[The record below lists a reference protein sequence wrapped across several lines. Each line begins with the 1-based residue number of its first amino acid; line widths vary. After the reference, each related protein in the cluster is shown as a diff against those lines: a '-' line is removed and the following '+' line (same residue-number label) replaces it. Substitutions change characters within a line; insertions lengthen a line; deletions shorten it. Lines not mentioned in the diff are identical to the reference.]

1 MPRKW
6 ILRLGTAALL
16 GALVVPPAMMH
27 THLTDSYPKKDSTVA
42 VAPDQIRLWF
52 NEPVSVSLSRI
63 TLLAPD
69 SSRVTLGK
77 VRDTDDTLSVA
88 APVQAPLAPGRY
100 IVQWRTGSRDGHLVK
115 GDYAF
120 TLAPGKDTPGR

>member
-27 THLTDSYPKKDSTVA
+27 THLTDSYPGKDSTVTA
-42 VAPDQIRLWF
+42 APPQIRLWF

-69 SSRVTLGK
+69 SSRVKLGK

-88 APVQAPLAPGRY
+88 APVEAPLAPGRY
-100 IVQWRTGSRDGHLVK
+100 VVQWRTGSRDGHLVK
-115 GDYAF
+115 GDYEF
-120 TLAPGKDTPGR
+120 ILAPAEAKTGR